1 MHSIKCQSSKETA
14 YLNSLFKLI
23 ESLSC
28 HLCCWQGVSITSSPS
43 LQMLMQL
50 IDFRMD
56 LQYKVNYNL
65 FIHLYNQSKKKTTTY
80 VLEYD

>member
-1 MHSIKCQSSKETA
+1 
-14 YLNSLFKLI
+14 
-23 ESLSC
+23 
-28 HLCCWQGVSITSSPS
+28 
-43 LQMLMQL
+43 MLMQL